1 MQSIGSQ
8 RVSHNWAT
16 FTSLHFVFLAMP
28 CGSRDLSSP
37 RRDWIRAT
45 AVKAPSLNH
54 LTTRE
59 FPFLNVKV
67 IDFLIRLWS
76 FKIPSHFTG
85 ILYPVDF
92 HGGSDCKESAYNEG
106 DLGLIPELGRSDPL
120 EKGMVTTSVFLPGE
134 FHGQRSLVGYSPWG
148 HIAKWLTLSLSTSYT
163 RLLAPWCV

>member
-8 RVSHNWAT
+8 RVRHNWAT

-59 FPFLNVKV
+59 FPFLNVEV
-67 IDFLIRLWS
+67 IDFLISLWS

-85 ILYPVDF
+85 ILYPLGF
-92 HGGSDCKESAYNEG
+92 HGGSDCKESAYNER
-106 DLGLIPELGRSDPL
+106 DLGLTQSWENQIPWKREWLP
-120 EKGMVTTSVFLPGE
+120 TSVFLPGE

-148 HIAKWLTLSLSTSYT
+148 HIAKWLTLSLSTS
-163 RLLAPWCV
+163 